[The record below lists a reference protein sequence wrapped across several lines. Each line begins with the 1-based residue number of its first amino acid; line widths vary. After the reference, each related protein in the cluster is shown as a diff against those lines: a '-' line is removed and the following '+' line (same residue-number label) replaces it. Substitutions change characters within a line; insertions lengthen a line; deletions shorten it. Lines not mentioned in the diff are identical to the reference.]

1 MVYERFPGVDNT
13 TYAFPPVVRS
23 ALVTHTPELET
34 KYAHLN
40 EDDKLVID
48 GIVIETGGEPEPIPE
63 AGLNTLGFIQGIFIE
78 NEGTLPP
85 ALPIYALVIEQE

>member
-1 MVYERFPGVDNT
+1 VPYLTFPAIDEDGN
-13 TYAFPPVVRS
+13 YPPAVRE
-23 ALVTHTPELET
+23 AIAAYTEFEA

-40 EDDKLVID
+40 EDDQLVIN

-63 AGLNTLGFIQGIFIE
+63 AGLDTPGFIQGIYIE

-85 ALPIYALVIEQE
+85 ALPIYSLVIEQE